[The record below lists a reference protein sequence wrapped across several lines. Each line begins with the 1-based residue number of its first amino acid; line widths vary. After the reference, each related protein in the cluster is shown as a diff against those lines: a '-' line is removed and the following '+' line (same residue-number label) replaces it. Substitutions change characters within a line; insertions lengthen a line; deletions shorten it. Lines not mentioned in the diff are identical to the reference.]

1 MDSSLISR
9 ARTPLMLSLLM
20 LLMTQA
26 GYLDDMNAWSE
37 DEQALDA
44 TTPLQSGSGPSQSDL
59 TPSVEGADLII
70 DESMSN
76 ITFEYDTGQTST
88 SNLFIANPAWTAAD
102 IATSADGAESVYVA
116 DMDGDGDLDIVSA
129 SRLDDTIA
137 WYENDGAANPS
148 WTAADIATSAGGAY
162 DIHVADMDNDG
173 DIDIVSAGLNDDTIA
188 WYENDG
194 AANPSWTAAD
204 IATSADGAMSVFV
217 ADMDGD
223 GDLDIVSASY
233 DDHTIAWY
241 ENDGAAD
248 PSWTAADIA
257 TSALGAA
264 SVFVAD
270 MDGDGDLDIVSASFY
285 DDTIAWYE
293 NDGAANPSWA
303 AADIDTN
310 ADGATSVH
318 VADMDG
324 DGDLDIVS
332 SSFGD
337 DTIAWYE
344 NDGAADPSWTAA
356 DIATS
361 ADGANWV
368 YVADMDGDGDLDIV
382 SASERDDTIAW
393 YENDGAANP
402 SWTAADIATSADGAT
417 SVHVADMDG
426 DGDLDI
432 VSSSYFDDTIAWYEE
447 TGTGTWTNT
456 TGLSQPA
463 NAICSI
469 SPSLP
474 AGLSMDSS
482 TCTISGTP
490 TVETSNTTY
499 TVTAVISNVTYQGS
513 VWLSTSTFGTI
524 TSAVEGAALNLGEA
538 MTPITLNYTS
548 QAGEGTVHN
557 GNGTAWMVKDIVA
570 GSSHSH
576 PEDLVGIGS
585 TLFFSAKVGQS
596 RDLWR
601 SDGTAAGTVMVKD
614 IDCCEYMTPVGDTL
628 YFVAGGANDKEIW
641 KSDGTA
647 DGTVQVTNVTGEWK
661 VPKSLTV
668 VGDTIFFA
676 ADDGIHGEELWKTDG
691 TTNGT
696 VMVKD
701 VYNGSDDGVFAG
713 AIYQEAGFPVV
724 GDTIFFVGED
734 ETYGRELWRSDGTAN
749 GTVIVKDIDTSSN
762 TYSSSSGSWTVPNS
776 GLACSPWET
785 AVGDTVY
792 FRADDGTNGLELWK
806 TDGTADGTVMLTNLY
821 GNYSWSSNCG
831 SSDVYNKARVH
842 GALGDTV
849 FFTGQSVA
857 GGGKQLWSTDGT
869 TAGTVQ
875 LTQEC
880 GSVYCEFVPN
890 GVFGD
895 LGGIFLFQGCSA
907 DSGCALWRSDGTAAG
922 TMMVKDLDTET
933 YTSSYWS
940 YSDIYHPTIFGNLGF
955 FAGKEASIAPDG
967 TVKTSWDL
975 WQTDGTTN
983 GTVALSAFG
992 SCHSIYPG
1000 CHRPEDLIG
1009 VGSNLYFGQAI
1020 GYPGD
1025 ELWAFDPANISLD
1038 TPPPVSWETDP
1049 ALPAGMTVSKG
1060 VIGGTPSVYVL
1071 NQTYTIRASQS
1082 GYTTTTEL
1090 YFSVDTDNPHT
1101 VVENLTIDPIGFHPP
1116 FTNGTTT
1123 WTVSPSLP
1131 VDLSIDPATG
1141 RITGSVNGTMATT
1154 TYTVT
1159 ATHDGGA
1166 TEAFSFDL
1174 RSLADHDGDGLPDD
1188 LPGDYD
1194 AAEGPTP
1201 GLVADGDDDGDGL
1214 ADSAETGSGN
1224 YVDGTDTGTS
1234 PLNPDTDGDGICDG
1248 PHEVPGACVNG
1259 PDADP
1264 NGAVP
1269 PPTLVGVNNTAIP
1282 TLQPHLAFPGATY
1295 EISPDLPASLVLDAS
1310 NGRVSGVPTET
1321 LAKTTFTVWAN
1332 RTGGPSLSWDFT
1344 VEVLEDSD
1352 GDGLPDQLPGDY
1364 DPSNPA
1370 SPGLVE
1376 DPDDDGD
1383 GTCDGP
1389 TAVSGICTAGPDA
1402 FPLDPSA
1409 DTDTDGDGMPDAING
1424 DSTSIPPLVEDQD
1437 DDGDGLDDAIETNTG
1452 LYVGGSDTGTDP
1464 LNPDTDF
1471 DGVCDGPNS
1480 VPPICEAGPDG
1491 NPLGQPAEG
1500 SIYGLRNSRM
1510 ESIQPE
1516 GAAEGAT
1523 YEVQPDLPPGVRL
1536 SAIGVIYG
1544 TPTEVFGRTS
1554 FTVWAN
1560 QTDGTSVE
1568 SVFWIEVLE
1577 DTDGDGLPD
1586 ELPDDYDASQGDLVE
1601 DEDDDND
1608 GVTDLDEG
1616 ASGTD
1621 PADPDGDGDG
1631 ICDGPISFP
1640 PTCLAGPDSNPF
1652 GIQHPS
1658 PLLLVNNSKVA
1669 SPIPPPNHVP
1679 DATWEVSPDLPTGM
1693 ALDPATG
1700 MISGTPA
1707 QAMANTTYTIWA
1719 NQSGGTS
1726 IEATFWLEVLED
1738 TDGDGMP
1745 DEMPDDYDASQG
1757 DLVEDQDDDND
1768 GSSDLDEVARGT
1780 DPRDPDTDGDGVCDG
1795 PTAPADGGCT
1805 AQVDA
1810 NSLQDAGSGYLWM
1823 LCCVLLLLLLLLLL
1837 PLLRRDRASEAVL
1850 VGPEPENTRADPKF
1864 IGGAGTKEDPF
1875 ILAPVEGLR
1884 PGQAVSSKESIT
1896 IDGMSMIDM
1905 VLTDLGQ
1912 GANGDRFGMREADA
1926 QEGATRV
1933 LPIDYGEATINM
1945 VFDDGVGGPTKEGGE
1960 FTGLLRLGR
1969 ASVYLSWTVR
1979 VQPDEGRSVGAP
1991 RKGATTKGA
2000 TTKGAAK
2007 DAEKKAKAEAAEK
2020 AKEEAAAAAA
2030 AEKAAK
2036 EAKAAEEK
2044 AAKEA
2049 ERKPKPASKEAKKQE
2064 ELKRVKS
2071 RAKSIDFKV
2080 LGEANSS
2087 KLRTDVK
2094 KGATSL
2100 EVADASEFADAGSA
2114 ALTDKDGTTV
2124 ISWTGKDGNAL
2135 TGVSGITR
2143 VFGKA
2148 SIVTTKDDLQ
2158 VLKGVGP
2165 FIEDK
2170 LNALGITTYR
2180 QIANMNAK
2188 LEEQVNKAIEFFP
2201 GRIKRDQWANQAK
2214 ILLGE
2219 DVKLD
2224 EKALKQAEELE
2235 RIAKKAENID
2245 FATLGVASASEKD
2258 DLKSIK
2264 GIGPFIEEK
2273 LNALGIF
2280 TFDQVSKMTPKI
2292 EEEVNEAIEFFP
2304 GRVRRDEWAR
2314 QAGELARD

>member
-1 MDSSLISR
+1 MCIRDSVSAS
-9 ARTPLMLSLLM
+9 
-20 LLMTQA
+20 QN
-26 GYLDDMNAWSE
+26 DDTIAWYE
-37 DEQALDA
+37 NDGAAD
-44 TTPLQSGSGPSQSDL
+44 PS
-59 TPSVEGADLII
+59 
-70 DESMSN
+70 
-76 ITFEYDTGQTST
+76 
-88 SNLFIANPAWTAAD
+88 WTATD
-102 IATSADGAESVYVA
+102 IATSADGAFSAFAADMDGDGDLDIVSASDNDDTIAWYENDGAADPSWAAADIYTNADGARSVYAA
-116 DMDGDGDLDIVSA
+116 DIDGDGDLDIVSA

-137 WYENDGAANPS
+137 WYENDGAADPS
-148 WTAADIATSAGGAY
+148 WAAADIATNADGALTV
-162 DIHVADMDNDG
+162 HVAD
-173 DIDIVSAGLNDDTIA
+173 I
-188 WYENDG
+188 
-194 AANPSWTAAD
+194 
-204 IATSADGAMSVFV
+204 
-217 ADMDGD
+217 DGD
-223 GDLDIVSASY
+223 GDLDIVSASR
-233 DDHTIAWY
+233 
-241 ENDGAAD
+241 
-248 PSWTAADIA
+248 
-257 TSALGAA
+257 
-264 SVFVAD
+264 F
-270 MDGDGDLDIVSASFY
+270 

-293 NDGAANPSWA
+293 NHGGAGNGM
-303 AADIDTN
+303 TN
-310 ADGATSVH
+310 VTGATCSV
-318 VADMDG
+318 
-324 DGDLDIVS
+324 
-332 SSFGD
+332 
-337 DTIAWYE
+337 
-344 NDGAADPSWTAA
+344 
-356 DIATS
+356 
-361 ADGANWV
+361 
-368 YVADMDGDGDLDIV
+368 
-382 SASERDDTIAW
+382 
-393 YENDGAANP
+393 
-402 SWTAADIATSADGAT
+402 
-417 SVHVADMDG
+417 
-426 DGDLDI
+426 
-432 VSSSYFDDTIAWYEE
+432 
-447 TGTGTWTNT
+447 
-456 TGLSQPA
+456 
-463 NAICSI
+463 
-469 SPSLP
+469 SPLLP
-474 AGLSMDSS
+474 AGLSIDGS
-482 TCTISGTP
+482 TCAISGTP

-499 TVTAVISNVTYQGS
+499 TITAVISGVTYQGS
-513 VWLSTSTFGTI
+513 VRLSTSTFGTI
-524 TSAVEGAALNLGEA
+524 ASAVEGAHLNLGEA
-538 MTPITLNYTS
+538 MAPVALDYAS

-570 GSSHSH
+570 GSYAGSA

-614 IDCCEYMTPVGDTL
+614 IVQGSYGYGCCEYMTPVGDTL
-628 YFVAGGANDKEIW
+628 YFVAGGPNDRNIW

-647 DGTVQVTNVTGEWK
+647 DGTVQVTNGTGQQWR
-661 VPKSLTV
+661 PKALTV

-676 ADDGIHGEELWKTDG
+676 ADDGTHGEELWKTDG

-701 VYNGSDDGVFAG
+701 VYNGSNDGVFAG

-724 GDTIFFVGED
+724 GDIIFFVGAD
-734 ETYGRELWRSDGTAN
+734 ETHGMELWRSDGTAN
-749 GTVIVKDIDTSSN
+749 GTVIVKDIDNSSN
-762 TYSSSSGSWTVPNS
+762 QYWANGGWRTVPNS

-792 FRADDGTNGLELWK
+792 FRASDGTNGLELWK

-821 GNYSWSSNCG
+821 GNSSWSSNCG
-831 SSDVYNKARVH
+831 SSNAYNKARIV

-857 GGGKQLWSTDGT
+857 GGGDQLWSTDGT

-880 GSVYCEFVPN
+880 SSVYNTCQFVPN

-940 YSDIYHPTIFGNLGF
+940 YVDIMYPTIFGNLGF
-955 FAGKEASIAPDG
+955 FAGKEPSIAGDG

-983 GTVALSAFG
+983 GTVKLSAFG
-992 SCHSIYPG
+992 SCHSNYPG
-1000 CHRPEDLIG
+1000 CALPKYLTG
-1009 VGSNLYFGQAI
+1009 VGSNLYFSQSG
-1020 GYPGD
+1020 GYPGI

-1049 ALPAGMTVSKG
+1049 ALPAGMTVSNG
-1060 VIGGTPSVYVL
+1060 VIGGTPSVYAL
-1071 NQTYTIRASQS
+1071 NQTYTIHANQS
-1082 GYTTTTEL
+1082 GYSTTHEL

-1214 ADSAETGSGN
+1214 ADSAETGSGD

-1383 GTCDGP
+1383 GTCDGVK
-1389 TAVSGICTAGPDA
+1389 AVAGVCEAGPDA
-1402 FPLDPSA
+1402 FPTDPSA
-1409 DTDTDGDGMPDAING
+1409 HADTDGDGMPDTING
-1424 DSTSIPPLVEDQD
+1424 TSTSVPPLVEDTD
-1437 DDGDGLDDAIETNTG
+1437 DDGDGLEDASETGTG
-1452 LYVGGSDTGTDP
+1452 IYVDGSDTGTDP

-1471 DGVCDGPNS
+1471 DGVCDGPNA
-1480 VPPICEAGPDG
+1480 VPPTCEAGPDG
-1491 NPLGQPAEG
+1491 SPLGQPAEG
-1500 SIYGLRNSRM
+1500 TVFGVRNSRM

-1523 YEVQPDLPPGVRL
+1523 YEVQPDLPTGVSM
-1536 SAIGVIYG
+1536 SASGGVIYG
-1544 TPTEVFGRTS
+1544 TPTEVMTRTQ

-1568 SVFWIEVLE
+1568 SVFWLEVLE

-1586 ELPDDYDASQGDLVE
+1586 ELPDDYDDSDGGLVQ

-1608 GVTDLDEG
+1608 GVTDLDEAALG
-1616 ASGTD
+1616 ID
-1621 PADPDGDGDG
+1621 PSNPDTDGDG
-1631 ICDGPISFP
+1631 ICDGLESFP
-1640 PTCLAGPDSNPF
+1640 PTCLAGPDSNPL
-1652 GIQHPS
+1652 GTQHPS
-1658 PLLLVNNSKVA
+1658 PLVLVNNSEVA

-1679 DATWEVSPDLPTGM
+1679 DATWEVSPDLPLGM

-1745 DEMPDDYDASQG
+1745 DELPDDYDASQG
-1757 DLVEDQDDDND
+1757 GLVEDQDDDND
-1768 GSSDLDEVARGT
+1768 GSSDLDEAALGIDPSNPDTDGDGICDGPTAVAGVCQAGPDAFPTDPTEWLDFDGDGIGDEADDDDDNDGITDADEREAGT
-1780 DPRDPDTDGDGVCDG
+1780 DPLDPDTDGDGVCDG
-1795 PTAPADGGCT
+1795 TTSPEYSDCVGASTARESFLAR
-1805 AQVDA
+1805 
-1810 NSLQDAGSGYLWM
+1810 YWW
-1823 LCCVLLLLLLLLLL
+1823 CCWPILLLLLLL
-1837 PLLRRDRASEAVL
+1837 AVL
-1850 VGPEPENTRADPKF
+1850 MRDEERRESVLGVTGPLPGNTTAEPAF
-1864 IGGAGTKEDPF
+1864 IGGWGLKDDPF
-1875 ILAPVEGLR
+1875 VLRPAEGLAS
-1884 PGQAVSSKESIT
+1884 GGKVLSEEIIT
-1896 IDGMSMIDM
+1896 IKGISPGYLMAARDLRRGENGLRASMVDVKGAAKRGHDELPRLRELEVDETGDVQIRLHFQDDPG
-1905 VLTDLGQ
+1905 TD
-1912 GANGDRFGMREADA
+1912 A
-1926 QEGATRV
+1926 
-1933 LPIDYGEATINM
+1933 
-1945 VFDDGVGGPTKEGGE
+1945 GGE
-1960 FTGLLRLGR
+1960 YRTEVKLGS
-1969 ASVYLSWTVR
+1969 ASVYLQWAVR
-1979 VQPDEGRSVGAP
+1979 VEPS
-1991 RKGATTKGA
+1991 
-2000 TTKGAAK
+2000 
-2007 DAEKKAKAEAAEK
+2007 
-2020 AKEEAAAAAA
+2020 EEAAAAALL
-2030 AEKAAK
+2030 AK
-2036 EAKAAEEK
+2036 EEEER

-2049 ERKPKPASKEAKKQE
+2049 EEEAAAAALLAKEEEERAAKEEEERAAKEAEEEAAAAALLAKEEEERAAKEAAASKPPSKEEKKRA
-2064 ELKRVKS
+2064 ELARVKE
-2071 RAKSIDFKV
+2071 RASTIDFET
-2080 LGEANSS
+2080 LGVASS
-2087 KLRTDVK
+2087 SELAS
-2094 KGATSL
+2094 GAEEGAETL
-2100 EVADASEFADAGSA
+2100 EVADASDFAQSGTATISDSSGSSLVA
-2114 ALTDKDGTTV
+2114 
-2124 ISWTGKDGNAL
+2124 WTGKEGNSLIGVTGL
-2135 TGVSGITR
+2135 TRGFAAAATLVAR
-2143 VFGKA
+2143 
-2148 SIVTTKDDLQ
+2148 DDLQ
-2158 VLKGVGP
+2158 
-2165 FIEDK
+2165 
-2170 LNALGITTYR
+2170 T
-2180 QIANMNAK
+2180 
-2188 LEEQVNKAIEFFP
+2188 
-2201 GRIKRDQWANQAK
+2201 
-2214 ILLGE
+2214 
-2219 DVKLD
+2219 
-2224 EKALKQAEELE
+2224 
-2235 RIAKKAENID
+2235 
-2245 FATLGVASASEKD
+2245 
-2258 DLKSIK
+2258 IK

-2273 LNALGIF
+2273 LNALGIT
-2280 TFDQVSKMTPKI
+2280 TFRQVANMDSGLEDQ
-2292 EEEVNEAIEFFP
+2292 VNEAIEFFP

-2314 QAGELARD
+2314 QAGELLGQ

>member
-1 MDSSLISR
+1 
-9 ARTPLMLSLLM
+9 
-20 LLMTQA
+20 MT
-26 GYLDDMNAWSE
+26 
-37 DEQALDA
+37 
-44 TTPLQSGSGPSQSDL
+44 
-59 TPSVEGADLII
+59 
-70 DESMSN
+70 
-76 ITFEYDTGQTST
+76 
-88 SNLFIANPAWTAAD
+88 
-102 IATSADGAESVYVA
+102 
-116 DMDGDGDLDIVSA
+116 
-129 SRLDDTIA
+129 
-137 WYENDGAANPS
+137 
-148 WTAADIATSAGGAY
+148 
-162 DIHVADMDNDG
+162 H
-173 DIDIVSAGLNDDTIA
+173 
-188 WYENDG
+188 
-194 AANPSWTAAD
+194 
-204 IATSADGAMSVFV
+204 
-217 ADMDGD
+217 
-223 GDLDIVSASY
+223 
-233 DDHTIAWY
+233 
-241 ENDGAAD
+241 
-248 PSWTAADIA
+248 
-257 TSALGAA
+257 
-264 SVFVAD
+264 
-270 MDGDGDLDIVSASFY
+270 
-285 DDTIAWYE
+285 
-293 NDGAANPSWA
+293 
-303 AADIDTN
+303 
-310 ADGATSVH
+310 
-318 VADMDG
+318 
-324 DGDLDIVS
+324 
-332 SSFGD
+332 
-337 DTIAWYE
+337 
-344 NDGAADPSWTAA
+344 
-356 DIATS
+356 
-361 ADGANWV
+361 
-368 YVADMDGDGDLDIV
+368 
-382 SASERDDTIAW
+382 
-393 YENDGAANP
+393 
-402 SWTAADIATSADGAT
+402 
-417 SVHVADMDG
+417 
-426 DGDLDI
+426 
-432 VSSSYFDDTIAWYEE
+432 
-447 TGTGTWTNT
+447 
-456 TGLSQPA
+456 
-463 NAICSI
+463 
-469 SPSLP
+469 
-474 AGLSMDSS
+474 
-482 TCTISGTP
+482 
-490 TVETSNTTY
+490 
-499 TVTAVISNVTYQGS
+499 QGS
-513 VWLSTSTFGTI
+513 VRLSTSMFGTI
-524 TSAVEGAALNLGEA
+524 ASAVGGAHLGLGEA
-538 MTPITLNYTS
+538 MAPVALDYAS

-614 IDCCEYMTPVGDTL
+614 IVQGSYGYGCCEYMTPVGDTL
-628 YFVAGGANDKEIW
+628 YFVAGGPRDKEIW

-661 VPKSLTV
+661 VPKSLTA

-762 TYSSSSGSWTVPNS
+762 TYWSSSGSRTVPNS

-831 SSDVYNKARVH
+831 SSNVYNKARVH

-857 GGGKQLWSTDGT
+857 GGGEQLWSTDGT

-1049 ALPAGMTVSKG
+1049 ALPAGMTISNG
-1060 VIGGTPSVYVL
+1060 VIGGTPSVYAL

-1310 NGRVSGVPTET
+1310 NGGVSGVPTET

-1616 ASGTD
+1616 ALGTD
-1621 PADPDGDGDG
+1621 PVRRGIRSRRRRRRHLRRAHFLPPDVPRRPGLEPLRNTATPHRCSWSTTPRWRATDPAPEPRPGRHVGG
-1631 ICDGPISFP
+1631 LRR
-1640 PTCLAGPDSNPF
+1640 PTCRRAWRSTPRPGRR
-1652 GIQHPS
+1652 
-1658 PLLLVNNSKVA
+1658 
-1669 SPIPPPNHVP
+1669 
-1679 DATWEVSPDLPTGM
+1679 TWPTG
-1693 ALDPATG
+1693 
-1700 MISGTPA
+1700 ISGTPA

-1726 IEATFWLEVLED
+1726 IEATFWLEVQ
-1738 TDGDGMP
+1738 TSSRTPTGTVVVMP
-1745 DEMPDDYDASQG
+1745 CEASWSSGRCRPRRCPRGPRARRSPDDYDDPRRATWSRTRRTTTH
-1757 DLVEDQDDDND
+1757 DDDND
-1768 GSSDLDEVARGT
+1768 GSSDLDEV
-1780 DPRDPDTDGDGVCDG
+1780 DEPSV
-1795 PTAPADGGCT
+1795 
-1805 AQVDA
+1805 V
-1810 NSLQDAGSGYLWM
+1810 
-1823 LCCVLLLLLLLLLL
+1823 
-1837 PLLRRDRASEAVL
+1837 VL
-1850 VGPEPENTRADPKF
+1850 VLDQVA
-1864 IGGAGTKEDPF
+1864 
-1875 ILAPVEGLR
+1875 LR
-1884 PGQAVSSKESIT
+1884 
-1896 IDGMSMIDM
+1896 
-1905 VLTDLGQ
+1905 
-1912 GANGDRFGMREADA
+1912 
-1926 QEGATRV
+1926 
-1933 LPIDYGEATINM
+1933 
-1945 VFDDGVGGPTKEGGE
+1945 GVGTRTPTSRTP
-1960 FTGLLRLGR
+1960 TGT
-1969 ASVYLSWTVR
+1969 A
-1979 VQPDEGRSVGAP
+1979 
-1991 RKGATTKGA
+1991 
-2000 TTKGAAK
+2000 
-2007 DAEKKAKAEAAEK
+2007 
-2020 AKEEAAAAAA
+2020 
-2030 AEKAAK
+2030 
-2036 EAKAAEEK
+2036 
-2044 AAKEA
+2044 
-2049 ERKPKPASKEAKKQE
+2049 
-2064 ELKRVKS
+2064 
-2071 RAKSIDFKV
+2071 
-2080 LGEANSS
+2080 
-2087 KLRTDVK
+2087 
-2094 KGATSL
+2094 
-2100 EVADASEFADAGSA
+2100 
-2114 ALTDKDGTTV
+2114 
-2124 ISWTGKDGNAL
+2124 
-2135 TGVSGITR
+2135 
-2143 VFGKA
+2143 
-2148 SIVTTKDDLQ
+2148 
-2158 VLKGVGP
+2158 
-2165 FIEDK
+2165 
-2170 LNALGITTYR
+2170 
-2180 QIANMNAK
+2180 
-2188 LEEQVNKAIEFFP
+2188 
-2201 GRIKRDQWANQAK
+2201 
-2214 ILLGE
+2214 
-2219 DVKLD
+2219 
-2224 EKALKQAEELE
+2224 
-2235 RIAKKAENID
+2235 
-2245 FATLGVASASEKD
+2245 
-2258 DLKSIK
+2258 
-2264 GIGPFIEEK
+2264 
-2273 LNALGIF
+2273 
-2280 TFDQVSKMTPKI
+2280 
-2292 EEEVNEAIEFFP
+2292 
-2304 GRVRRDEWAR
+2304 
-2314 QAGELARD
+2314 

>member
-44 TTPLQSGSGPSQSDL
+44 TTSLQSGSGPSQSDL

-70 DESMSN
+70 GAAMAN
-76 ITFEYDTGQTST
+76 ITFQYNAGKASGTGDTWFAS
-88 SNLFIANPAWTAAD
+88 D
-102 IATSADGAESVYVA
+102 ITTSADGAISAYAA

-129 SRLDDTIA
+129 SYEDDTIA

-148 WTAADIATSAGGAY
+148 WTAADIAT
-162 DIHVADMDNDG
+162 N
-173 DIDIVSAGLNDDTIA
+173 
-188 WYENDG
+188 
-194 AANPSWTAAD
+194 
-204 IATSADGAMSVFV
+204 ADGARSVHA

-233 DDHTIAWY
+233 
-241 ENDGAAD
+241 E
-248 PSWTAADIA
+248 
-257 TSALGAA
+257 
-264 SVFVAD
+264 
-270 MDGDGDLDIVSASFY
+270 
-285 DDTIAWYE
+285 
-293 NDGAANPSWA
+293 
-303 AADIDTN
+303 
-310 ADGATSVH
+310 
-318 VADMDG
+318 
-324 DGDLDIVS
+324 
-332 SSFGD
+332 D

-344 NDGAADPSWTAA
+344 NDGAADPSWAAA
-356 DIATS
+356 DISTTASGAKSVYVADMDGDGDLDIVSAEDLNNQINWYVSDGALDPSWSKLNVATS
-361 ADGANWV
+361 AMKANGVHVADLDGDGDLDIVSASSGDDTVAWYENNGAAYPSFSGTDIDTNADGAKSV

-382 SASERDDTIAW
+382 SASSADDTIAW
-393 YENDGAANP
+393 YATEGAAAL
-402 SWTAADIATSADGAT
+402 TDVTGAT
-417 SVHVADMDG
+417 CSV
-426 DGDLDI
+426 
-432 VSSSYFDDTIAWYEE
+432 
-447 TGTGTWTNT
+447 
-456 TGLSQPA
+456 
-463 NAICSI
+463 
-469 SPSLP
+469 SPPLP
-474 AGLSMDSS
+474 AGLSIDGS

-490 TVETSNTTY
+490 SVETSNTTY
-499 TVTAVISNVTYQGS
+499 TITAVISGVTHQGS
-513 VWLSTSTFGTI
+513 VRLSTSMFGTI
-524 TSAVEGAALNLGEA
+524 ASAVGGAHLGLGEA
-538 MTPITLNYTS
+538 MAPVALDYAS

-614 IDCCEYMTPVGDTL
+614 IVQGSYGYGCCEYMTPVGDTL
-628 YFVAGGANDKEIW
+628 YFVAGGPRDKEIW

-661 VPKSLTV
+661 VPKSLTA

-762 TYSSSSGSWTVPNS
+762 TYWSSSGSRTVPNS

-831 SSDVYNKARVH
+831 SSNVYNKARVH

-857 GGGKQLWSTDGT
+857 GGGEQLWSTDGT

-1049 ALPAGMTVSKG
+1049 ALPAGMTISNG
-1060 VIGGTPSVYVL
+1060 VIGGTPSVYAL

-1310 NGRVSGVPTET
+1310 NGGVSGVPTET

-1464 LNPDTDF
+1464 LNP
-1471 DGVCDGPNS
+1471 
-1480 VPPICEAGPDG
+1480 
-1491 NPLGQPAEG
+1491 
-1500 SIYGLRNSRM
+1500 
-1510 ESIQPE
+1510 
-1516 GAAEGAT
+1516 
-1523 YEVQPDLPPGVRL
+1523 
-1536 SAIGVIYG
+1536 
-1544 TPTEVFGRTS
+1544 
-1554 FTVWAN
+1554 
-1560 QTDGTSVE
+1560 
-1568 SVFWIEVLE
+1568 
-1577 DTDGDGLPD
+1577 
-1586 ELPDDYDASQGDLVE
+1586 
-1601 DEDDDND
+1601 
-1608 GVTDLDEG
+1608 
-1616 ASGTD
+1616 
-1621 PADPDGDGDG
+1621 
-1631 ICDGPISFP
+1631 
-1640 PTCLAGPDSNPF
+1640 
-1652 GIQHPS
+1652 
-1658 PLLLVNNSKVA
+1658 
-1669 SPIPPPNHVP
+1669 
-1679 DATWEVSPDLPTGM
+1679 
-1693 ALDPATG
+1693 
-1700 MISGTPA
+1700 
-1707 QAMANTTYTIWA
+1707 
-1719 NQSGGTS
+1719 
-1726 IEATFWLEVLED
+1726 
-1738 TDGDGMP
+1738 
-1745 DEMPDDYDASQG
+1745 
-1757 DLVEDQDDDND
+1757 
-1768 GSSDLDEVARGT
+1768 
-1780 DPRDPDTDGDGVCDG
+1780 
-1795 PTAPADGGCT
+1795 
-1805 AQVDA
+1805 
-1810 NSLQDAGSGYLWM
+1810 
-1823 LCCVLLLLLLLLLL
+1823 
-1837 PLLRRDRASEAVL
+1837 
-1850 VGPEPENTRADPKF
+1850 
-1864 IGGAGTKEDPF
+1864 
-1875 ILAPVEGLR
+1875 
-1884 PGQAVSSKESIT
+1884 
-1896 IDGMSMIDM
+1896 
-1905 VLTDLGQ
+1905 
-1912 GANGDRFGMREADA
+1912 
-1926 QEGATRV
+1926 
-1933 LPIDYGEATINM
+1933 
-1945 VFDDGVGGPTKEGGE
+1945 
-1960 FTGLLRLGR
+1960 
-1969 ASVYLSWTVR
+1969 
-1979 VQPDEGRSVGAP
+1979 
-1991 RKGATTKGA
+1991 
-2000 TTKGAAK
+2000 
-2007 DAEKKAKAEAAEK
+2007 
-2020 AKEEAAAAAA
+2020 
-2030 AEKAAK
+2030 
-2036 EAKAAEEK
+2036 
-2044 AAKEA
+2044 
-2049 ERKPKPASKEAKKQE
+2049 
-2064 ELKRVKS
+2064 
-2071 RAKSIDFKV
+2071 
-2080 LGEANSS
+2080 
-2087 KLRTDVK
+2087 
-2094 KGATSL
+2094 
-2100 EVADASEFADAGSA
+2100 
-2114 ALTDKDGTTV
+2114 
-2124 ISWTGKDGNAL
+2124 
-2135 TGVSGITR
+2135 
-2143 VFGKA
+2143 
-2148 SIVTTKDDLQ
+2148 
-2158 VLKGVGP
+2158 
-2165 FIEDK
+2165 
-2170 LNALGITTYR
+2170 
-2180 QIANMNAK
+2180 
-2188 LEEQVNKAIEFFP
+2188 
-2201 GRIKRDQWANQAK
+2201 
-2214 ILLGE
+2214 
-2219 DVKLD
+2219 
-2224 EKALKQAEELE
+2224 
-2235 RIAKKAENID
+2235 
-2245 FATLGVASASEKD
+2245 
-2258 DLKSIK
+2258 
-2264 GIGPFIEEK
+2264 
-2273 LNALGIF
+2273 
-2280 TFDQVSKMTPKI
+2280 
-2292 EEEVNEAIEFFP
+2292 
-2304 GRVRRDEWAR
+2304 
-2314 QAGELARD
+2314 

>member
-44 TTPLQSGSGPSQSDL
+44 TTASLQSG
-59 TPSVEGADLII
+59 
-70 DESMSN
+70 
-76 ITFEYDTGQTST
+76 
-88 SNLFIANPAWTAAD
+88 
-102 IATSADGAESVYVA
+102 
-116 DMDGDGDLDIVSA
+116 
-129 SRLDDTIA
+129 
-137 WYENDGAANPS
+137 
-148 WTAADIATSAGGAY
+148 
-162 DIHVADMDNDG
+162 
-173 DIDIVSAGLNDDTIA
+173 
-188 WYENDG
+188 
-194 AANPSWTAAD
+194 
-204 IATSADGAMSVFV
+204 
-217 ADMDGD
+217 
-223 GDLDIVSASY
+223 
-233 DDHTIAWY
+233 
-241 ENDGAAD
+241 
-248 PSWTAADIA
+248 
-257 TSALGAA
+257 
-264 SVFVAD
+264 
-270 MDGDGDLDIVSASFY
+270 
-285 DDTIAWYE
+285 
-293 NDGAANPSWA
+293 
-303 AADIDTN
+303 
-310 ADGATSVH
+310 
-318 VADMDG
+318 
-324 DGDLDIVS
+324 LDIVS

-382 SASERDDTIAW
+382 SASQSEF
-393 YENDGAANP
+393 
-402 SWTAADIATSADGAT
+402 
-417 SVHVADMDG
+417 
-426 DGDLDI
+426 DI
-432 VSSSYFDDTIAWYEE
+432 VSSSHHRLGGGRRAPRPY
-447 TGTGTWTNT
+447 G
-456 TGLSQPA
+456 QQH
-463 NAICSI
+463 
-469 SPSLP
+469 
-474 AGLSMDSS
+474 
-482 TCTISGTP
+482 
-490 TVETSNTTY
+490 V
-499 TVTAVISNVTYQGS
+499 
-513 VWLSTSTFGTI
+513 
-524 TSAVEGAALNLGEA
+524 GEA
-538 MTPITLNYTS
+538 MAPVALDYAS

-614 IDCCEYMTPVGDTL
+614 IVQGSYGYGCCEYMTPVGDTL

-762 TYSSSSGSWTVPNS
+762 TYWSSSGSWTVPNS

-831 SSDVYNKARVH
+831 SSNVYNEARVH

-1049 ALPAGMTVSKG
+1049 ALPAGMTVSNG
-1060 VIGGTPSVYVL
+1060 VIGGTPSVYAL

-1536 SAIGVIYG
+1536 SAIGGVIYG

-1850 VGPEPENTRADPKF
+1850 VGPEPENTRADPEF

-1991 RKGATTKGA
+1991 RKGA